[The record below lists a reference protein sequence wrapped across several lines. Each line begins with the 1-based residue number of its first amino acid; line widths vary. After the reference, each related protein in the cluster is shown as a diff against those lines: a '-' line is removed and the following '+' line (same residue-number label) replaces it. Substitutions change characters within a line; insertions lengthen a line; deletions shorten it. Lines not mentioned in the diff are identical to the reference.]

1 MSADGLL
8 RADGKGHPPA
18 AEPRRIG
25 VALAGASGRVGRAF
39 AALLAAREE
48 ALRARGLELPLV
60 GVARARG
67 WSWDPAGFAHAAPHG
82 WFAGAV
88 AGALAGFLE
97 RARAHEGPL
106 VLVDCTASED
116 VAAASAA
123 LLADGIAVV
132 TANKLGSAGTLA
144 RWRELHAG
152 RGGGVSSGASGAVQR
167 APYRHSATVGAGLP
181 VLAAVRR
188 LTRRG
193 ERVRALRAVL
203 SGSLSAVLSAVQDG
217 VAFSDAVADARARGC
232 TEPHPGEDLSGE
244 DVARKLLIVLREAG
258 LPIERAQ
265 LRVEPLVP
273 AGLLRERDPE
283 AFLRALPEFDDAW
296 RSRAGDAA
304 RAGRRL
310 AFVAEYDGAIAR
322 AGVRALPSAD
332 TLATLRAGENR
343 VELTTDVH
351 DAVPLAISGPGAG
364 PEVTAANVL
373 SDLLDVARG
382 AWGARYDAE
391 SVASRAA
398 SA

>member
-1 MSADGLL
+1 MSGDRRVVAAGSVDGQ
-8 RADGKGHPPA
+8 
-18 AEPRRIG
+18 EPRRIG

-39 AALLAAREE
+39 ATLLAARAE
-48 ALRARGLELPLV
+48 ALRGRGLELPLV
-60 GVARARG
+60 GVARSRG
-67 WSWDPAGFAHAAPHG
+67 WRWDTSGLVHAGPHDGLAGAPAGS
-82 WFAGAV
+82 V
-88 AGALAGFLE
+88 SGFLE
-97 RARAHEGPL
+97 RARAHDGPL

-144 RWRELHAG
+144 RWRALNVGCGA
-152 RGGGVSSGASGAVQR
+152 ASGAVPG
-167 APYRHSATVGAGLP
+167 APYRHSATVGAGMP
-181 VLAAVRR
+181 VLATVRR
-188 LTRRG
+188 LRRRG
-193 ERVRALRAVL
+193 ERVRTLRAVL

-232 TEPHPGEDLSGE
+232 TEPHPGDDLSGE

-258 LPIERAQ
+258 LPVERAQ

-283 AFLRALPEFDDAW
+283 AFLRALPGFDGAW
-296 RSRAGDAA
+296 RARAEDAA
-304 RAGRRL
+304 RTGRRL
-310 AFVAEYDGAIAR
+310 AFVAEFDGSLAR
-322 AGVRALPSAD
+322 AEVRALPESD
-332 TLATLRAGENR
+332 TLAALRPGENR
-343 VELTTDVH
+343 VEITTDVH

-382 AWGARYDAE
+382 AWGAWGARYE
-391 SVASRAA
+391 SEGGVSRAA

>member
-1 MSADGLL
+1 MTPECRVHAD
-8 RADGKGHPPA
+8 A
-18 AEPRRIG
+18 AGPDAAPRRIA

-39 AALLAAREE
+39 AALLDARAD
-48 ALRARGLELPLV
+48 ALRAKGLALPLV
-60 GVARARG
+60 GVARSRG
-67 WSWDPAGFAHAAPHG
+67 WRWDADGLPPGAPQA
-82 WFAGAV
+82 WFAGATT
-88 AGALAGFLE
+88 GSITGFLE

-106 VLVDCTASED
+106 ALVDCTASED
-116 VAAASAA
+116 VAAAAPA

-144 RWRELHAG
+144 RWRALHAH
-152 RGGGVSSGASGAVQR
+152 ASALA
-167 APYRHSATVGAGLP
+167 APYRHSATVGAGMP
-181 VLAAVRR
+181 VLATVRR
-188 LTRRG
+188 LRRRG
-193 ERVRALRAVL
+193 ERVTTLRAVL

-217 VAFSDAVADARARGC
+217 AAFSDAVADARARGC

-258 LPIERAQ
+258 LSVERSQ

-283 AFLRALPEFDDAW
+283 AFLRALPALDGAW
-296 RSRAGDAA
+296 RARAEDAA

-310 AFVAEYDGAIAR
+310 VFVAEYDGTRAR
-322 AGVRALPSAD
+322 AEVRALPESD
-332 TLATLRAGENR
+332 TLATLRPGENR
-343 VELTTDVH
+343 VELATDVH
-351 DAVPLAISGPGAG
+351 DVVPLAISGPGAG

-391 SVASRAA
+391 GGVSRAA

>member
-1 MSADGLL
+1 MKPDGCVHAD
-8 RADGKGHPPA
+8 A
-18 AEPRRIG
+18 AGPDAAPRRIA

-39 AALLAAREE
+39 AALLDAR
-48 ALRARGLELPLV
+48 ASAFRAKGLALPLV
-60 GVARARG
+60 GVARSRG
-67 WSWDPAGFAHAAPHG
+67 WRWDADGLPHG
-82 WFAGAV
+82 APQAWFAGAT
-88 AGALAGFLE
+88 ADSIAGFLE
-97 RARAHEGPL
+97 RAHAHEGPL
-106 VLVDCTASED
+106 AFVDCTASED
-116 VAAASAA
+116 IAAAAPA

-144 RWRELHAG
+144 RWRALHAH
-152 RGGGVSSGASGAVQR
+152 ASALA
-167 APYRHSATVGAGLP
+167 APYRHSATVGAGMP
-181 VLAAVRR
+181 VLATVRR
-188 LTRRG
+188 LRRRG
-193 ERVRALRAVL
+193 ERVTALRAVL
-203 SGSLSAVLSAVQDG
+203 SGSLSAVLSSVQDG
-217 VAFSDAVADARARGC
+217 AAFSDAVADARARGC

-258 LPIERAQ
+258 LPVERAQ

-283 AFLRALPEFDDAW
+283 AFLRALPALDGAW
-296 RSRAGDAA
+296 RARAEDAA

-310 AFVAEYDGAIAR
+310 VFVAEYDGTRAR
-322 AGVRALPSAD
+322 AEVRALPESD
-332 TLATLRAGENR
+332 TLATLRPGENR
-343 VELTTDVH
+343 VELGTDVH

-391 SVASRAA
+391 GGESRAA